1 MRYPYYVDLVNHTII
16 TMLSDVDSD
25 NEEGA
30 SPGQLQKQ
38 SSTGT
43 NFRCELVL
51 DIFCVRVLLFC
62 IISPWMLKDDD
73 SHDNKLILSMV

>member
-1 MRYPYYVDLVNHTII
+1 MSVYYCVWSSNAETITTCKMLHPFDFVLTNHLVIMMH
-16 TMLSDVDSD
+16 SDVDSD

-43 NFRCELVL
+43 NFR
-51 DIFCVRVLLFC
+51 
-62 IISPWMLKDDD
+62 
-73 SHDNKLILSMV
+73 